1 MKSSVI
7 SWKSFLG
14 IVTITVLLSCPA
26 MAQLDRATL
35 TGTITDPADLPLAG
49 ARVSIVHK
57 GTGLERE
64 AVVPESGAYTFPALP
79 IGHYQVTI
87 AATGFKSVR
96 FEDIE
101 LQVGTVRTLNARL
114 EIASDAVEVEVRGEM
129 EQLQRTS
136 AEIGNVIQDN
146 QIASLPVNGR
156 HWAGLML
163 LTPGAINTG
172 SGSQDSTR
180 FIGRANDDNNWTL
193 DGVDNTAI
201 KDPTYGSNIRL
212 VVSMDSIAE
221 FKVSSSLYS
230 AESGGG
236 MGGQVHLVSKSGTN
250 DFHGG
255 LFEYVRNDI
264 FDARTVFDGPELPP
278 FRLNQFGGNIGGPIV
293 KNKAFFFF
301 NYEGL
306 RQRKGSTYISQV
318 PSSLLR
324 SEVMTVSPEL
334 KPLVDKYPAGIRPTN
349 DPYVDDFVADFSN
362 TSDEDSMTARIDF
375 NISEKTTLYGR
386 WNFNDHYS
394 TSPSGLRKEWYDGE
408 SQRPQNFALQLQR
421 TFSPSLLN
429 EVKLGINRVPRK
441 EGNFGAFEAMEFGI
455 PGLTSVPRNEHQY
468 EIGTTAALIDNLS
481 LYRGRHSFKFGVE
494 VRKIW
499 MNVGWSPSRSVG
511 FEDMEAFI
519 NNQVEGIDIDGGMPM
534 VGGRRTYYFAYAQD
548 EWKLRP
554 NFTLSLGARYE
565 YYTVIREEHD
575 RLLVFDTSIGD
586 FAPQGTPAYQ
596 PDRNNIA
603 PRLSFAWS
611 PTAFKDKTVIRG
623 GYGMYYGPGQV
634 DDVMAG
640 IETYE
645 ESFALDSADVPNLS
659 FPVEP
664 FLDQAVSEGRT
675 PRHLLPWREDM
686 YSQHWGLSIQQ
697 QLPAEFVAQVSYN
710 GGNAHK
716 ILSRTYIN
724 NINPATGKRPWP
736 KFGKIDSK
744 ESAGNGSFN
753 SLQVSLKRRLSGG
766 LQLGGEYMWSHS
778 LNDGM
783 IGGGES
789 TAPQNVLDRRAG
801 KANSNYDIRQT
812 ATTNFLWELPFG
824 PGRRFLTSGVAGA
837 ILGGWDL
844 SGIWAARTGRML
856 SVSVSRSSKDL
867 PDGNSSNQRPDLVPN
882 VPLYPEEQTISNWM
896 NRSAYAVPAKGKW
909 GNLGRN
915 TLTGPGVNQ
924 WDIALLKTVP
934 INERHKI
941 SFRAEFFNFF
951 NRPHL
956 GNPGTNISSSSFGRI
971 TSPMNR
977 DIGTGTPRQIQ
988 FMLRWA
994 F

>member
-1 MKSSVI
+1 MRTRFGVLESV
-7 SWKSFLG
+7 LG
-14 IVTITVLLSCPA
+14 ILVFIVFLTLPTL
-26 MAQLDRATL
+26 AQLDRATL
-35 TGTITDPADLPLAG
+35 TGTITDPANLPLAG
-49 ARVSIVHK
+49 ASVRATHK

-64 AVVPESGAYTFPALP
+64 AVVPDSGAFTLPALP
-79 IGHYQVTI
+79 IGHYTVTVS
-87 AATGFKSVR
+87 AKGFKSVR
-96 FEDIE
+96 FDDVE
-101 LQVGTVRTLNARL
+101 LQVGTVRTLDVRL
-114 EIASDAVEVEVRGEM
+114 DIASDAVEVEVRGEI
-129 EQLQRTS
+129 EQRQRTS

-146 QIASLPVNGR
+146 QIESLPVNGR

-163 LTPGAINTG
+163 LTPGAVNTG

-180 FIGRANDDNNWTL
+180 FAGRANDDNNWTL

-236 MGGQVHLVSKSGTN
+236 MGGQVHLVSKSGSN
-250 DFHGG
+250 KFHGG

-278 FRLNQFGGNIGGPIV
+278 FRLNQFGGNIGGPV
-293 KNKAFFFF
+293 VSNKLFFFV

-324 SEVMTVSPEL
+324 SEVLAVSPEL
-334 KPLVDKYPAGIRPTN
+334 KPLIDQYPTGIRPTQ
-349 DPYVDDFVADFSN
+349 DPYVDDYVADFSN
-362 TSDEDSMTARIDF
+362 STDEDSMTVRVDY
-375 NISEKTTLYGR
+375 NVSEKTTLYGR
-386 WNFNDHYS
+386 WTYTDHYS

-408 SQRPQNFALQLQR
+408 GQRPQNWAIQLQR

-429 EVKLGINRVPRK
+429 EAKLGVNRVPRV

-455 PGLTSVPRNEHQY
+455 PGLTSVPRNEDQS
-468 EIGTTAALIDNLS
+468 EIGTTASLIDNLS
-481 LYRGRHSFKFGVE
+481 VYKGRHSLKFGVE

-511 FEDMEAFI
+511 FDSLEDFI
-519 NNQVEGIDIDGGMPM
+519 DNKVDGIDIDGGLPM
-534 VGGRRTYYFAYAQD
+534 LGGRRTYYYTYAQD
-548 EWKLRP
+548 EWKVRP
-554 NFTLSLGARYE
+554 NLTLSLGARYE
-565 YYTVIREEHD
+565 YYTVIKEAHD
-575 RLLVFDTSIGD
+575 RMYVFDTSIGD
-586 FAPQGTPAYQ
+586 FAPNGTPPYT
-596 PDRNNIA
+596 PDRDNIA

-611 PTAFKDKTVIRG
+611 PKAFKDSTVIRG

-634 DDVMAG
+634 DDVMASM
-640 IETYE
+640 ESYE
-645 ESFALDSADVPNLS
+645 ESFALDSADIPNLS

-664 FLDQAVSEGRT
+664 FLDQAVSQGRT
-675 PRHLLPWREDM
+675 PRHLLPGRRDM
-686 YSQHWGLSIQQ
+686 YSQQWGLSVQQ
-697 QLPAEFVAQVSYN
+697 QLPAEFVTTVSYN

-716 ILSRTYIN
+716 ILSRVYIN
-724 NINPATGKRPWP
+724 NIDPATGKRPWP
-736 KFGKIDSK
+736 EFGKIDSK
-744 ESAGNGSFN
+744 ESAGNSSFS
-753 SLQVSLKRRLSGG
+753 SLQLSVKRRMSGG
-766 LQLGGEYMWSHS
+766 LQLGGEYMWSHAI
-778 LNDGM
+778 NDGM
-783 IGGGES
+783 IGAGES
-789 TAPQNVLDRRAG
+789 TAPQNSLDRRAG
-801 KANSNYDIRQT
+801 KGNSNFDIRQT
-812 ATTNFLWELPFG
+812 VTSNFLWELPFG
-824 PGRRFLTSGVAGA
+824 PGRRFVRSGIAGA

-856 SVSVSRSSKDL
+856 NVSVTRSSKDL
-867 PDGNSSNQRPDLVPN
+867 PDGNSSGQRPDLVPN
-882 VPLYPEEQTISNWM
+882 VPLYPEDQTLGNYI
-896 NRSAYAVPAKGKW
+896 NRAAYAVPAKGTW

-924 WDIALLKTVP
+924 WDVALLKNIP
-934 INERHKI
+934 INENHKI
-941 SFRAEFFNFF
+941 SFRAEFFNLF
-951 NRPHL
+951 NRPHF
-956 GNPGTNISSSSFGRI
+956 GNPATNISSSSFGRI

-988 FMLRWA
+988 FMLRWG

>member
-1 MKSSVI
+1 M
-7 SWKSFLG
+7 G
-14 IVTITVLLSCPA
+14 
-26 MAQLDRATL
+26 QLDRGTL
-35 TGTITDPADLPLAG
+35 TGTITDPANLPLAG
-49 ARVSIVHK
+49 ARVTATHK

-64 AVVPESGAYTFPALP
+64 AVVPDSGTFTLPALP
-79 IGHYQVTI
+79 IGHYTVTVS
-87 AATGFKSVR
+87 ATGFKSVR
-96 FEDIE
+96 FDNVE
-101 LQVGTVRTLNARL
+101 LQVGTVRTLDVRL
-114 EIASDAVEVEVRGEM
+114 DIAGDSVEVEVRGEM

-146 QIASLPVNGR
+146 QIESLPVNGR

-163 LTPGAINTG
+163 LTPGAVNTG

-180 FIGRANDDNNWTL
+180 FAGRANDDNNWTL

-236 MGGQVHLVSKSGTN
+236 MGGQVHLVSKSGSN
-250 DFHGG
+250 AWHGG

-278 FRLNQFGGNIGGPIV
+278 FRMNQFGGNIGGPIM

-318 PSSLLR
+318 PSTLLR
-324 SEVMTVSPEL
+324 SKVLAASPEL
-334 KPLVDKYPAGIRPTN
+334 KPLIDQYPTGVRPTH
-349 DPYVDDFVADFSN
+349 DPLVDDYVADFSN
-362 TSDEDSMTARIDF
+362 STDEDSMTLRVDY
-375 NISEKTTLYGR
+375 NISEKTSLYGR

-394 TSPSGLRKEWYDGE
+394 TSPSGLRREWFDGE
-408 SQRPQNFALQLQR
+408 SQRPQNWAIQLQR
-421 TFSPSLLN
+421 TFSTSLLN
-429 EVKLGINRVPRK
+429 ETKLGVNRVPRV

-455 PGLTSVPRNEHQY
+455 PGLSTVPRNEYQD

-481 LYRGRHSFKFGVE
+481 LYRGRHSFKFGGE

-499 MNVGWSPSRSVG
+499 MNVGWAPARSVG
-511 FEDMEAFI
+511 YDSMEDFI
-519 NNQVEGIDIDGGMPM
+519 NNRVDGIDIDGGMPM
-534 VGGRRTYYFAYAQD
+534 IGARRTYYFAYAQD
-548 EWKLRP
+548 EWKVRP
-554 NFTLSLGARYE
+554 NLTLSLGARYE
-565 YYTVIREEHD
+565 YYTVIKEEHG
-575 RLLVFDTSIGD
+575 RLMVFDTNTGD
-586 FAPQGTPAYQ
+586 WAPPGATYYL

-611 PTAFKDKTVIRG
+611 PSVLKDKTVIRA

-640 IETYE
+640 MESYE
-645 ESFALDSADVPNLS
+645 ESFALDSADIPNLS

-664 FLDQAVSEGRT
+664 FLAQAVSQGRT
-675 PRHLLPWREDM
+675 PRHLLPGRRDM
-686 YSQHWGLSIQQ
+686 YSQQWGMSIQQ
-697 QLPAEFVAQVSYN
+697 QLPSEFTTTVSYN

-716 ILSRTYIN
+716 ILSRVYIN
-724 NINPATGKRPWP
+724 GINPATGKRPWP
-736 KFGKIDSK
+736 NFGKIDSK
-744 ESAGNGSFN
+744 ESAGNGNFN
-753 SLQVSLKRRLSGG
+753 SLQVSLKRRMSGG
-766 LQLGGEYMWSHS
+766 LQLGGEYMWSHA

-783 IGGGES
+783 VGGGES
-789 TAPQNVLDRRAG
+789 TAPQNSLDRRAG
-801 KANSNYDIRQT
+801 KANSNFDIRQT
-812 ATTNFLWELPFG
+812 VTSNFVWELPFG
-824 PGRRFLTSGVAGA
+824 PGRRFFTSGVAGA

-856 SVSVSRSSKDL
+856 NVSVTRSSKDL
-867 PDGNSSNQRPDLVPN
+867 PDGNSSNQRPDLVPG
-882 VPLYPEEQTISNWM
+882 VALYPEEPTLGNWM
-896 NRSAYAVPAKGKW
+896 NKAAYKVPAKGTW
-909 GNLGRN
+909 GNLARN

-924 WDIALLKTVP
+924 WDVALLKAIS
-934 INERHKI
+934 INDSNKL
-941 SFRAEFFNFF
+941 SFRAEFFNLF
-951 NRPHL
+951 NRPHF